1 MMIKR
6 QKEELELNL
15 DQISIDISLSDKK
28 VAELMEKNGELEEQL
43 DQMTQQ
49 NSEIV
54 QKNEKMT
61 NQIMENEI

>member
-43 DQMTQQ
+43 D
-49 NSEIV
+49 
-54 QKNEKMT
+54 
-61 NQIMENEI
+61 